1 MIDRYT
7 RPEMG
12 HIFSL
17 ENKYAIWQEIEVL
30 ACEAQAE
37 LGKIGISKEEAQWIR
52 DHANFEKAK
61 VDEIEEV
68 TRHDVIAF
76 LTNMKEY
83 IDADVPEGEPKPSR
97 WVHYG
102 MTSSDLGD
110 TALCYQLT
118 QACDLIIEDVKK
130 LGVICKRRAFEER
143 NTLCAG
149 RTHGIHAEPMTFGMK
164 FGSWAWELK
173 RDLDRLEDARKNVA
187 FGAISGAVGT
197 YSSIEPFV
205 EEYVCEHLGLVHD
218 PLSTQVLARDRHA
231 QVMAGLAVTASTLE
245 SIAMQVRLLQ
255 QSDVIEAEEP
265 FTKGQKGSSAMPHK
279 RNPITAERVCGLAR
293 VVKAN
298 AQVAFDNVALWFERD
313 ISHSGAERVV
323 LADSF
328 TALDYMFAKMQWML
342 DGLQTYPAKMEHNL
356 WRTKGLIF
364 SSKVLLA
371 LVDTGISREEAYVIV
386 QRNAMKV
393 WEDIQNAVD
402 GPTYRERLEADDEA
416 MALLSAEKL
425 AEIFDP
431 WDFLTRKDVVFDR
444 LEALEF

>member
-1 MIDRYT
+1 MIGRYT

-12 HIFSL
+12 
-17 ENKYAIWQEIEVL
+17 AIWSMHNKFSIWKEIEVL

-37 LGKIGISKEEAQWIR
+37 LGASGITKEEAAWIR
-52 DHANFEKAK
+52 EHADFTVERI
-61 VDEIEEV
+61 DEIEKV
-68 TRHDVIAF
+68 TNHDVIAF
-76 LTNMKEY
+76 TTNMAEY
-83 IDADVPEGEPKPSR
+83 IDADIEQGTEPPSR

-110 TALCYQLT
+110 TALSYQIT
-118 QACDLIIEDVKK
+118 QAIDIIIADVKQ
-130 LGVICKRRAFEER
+130 LGETCKRRAFEFQ
-143 NTLCAG
+143 NTLCVG

-164 FGSWAWELK
+164 FGSWAWALK
-173 RDLDRLEDARKNVA
+173 RALMEEARAVA
-187 FGAISGAVGT
+187 ACGAISGAVGT
-197 YSSIEPFV
+197 YSSIDPFV
-205 EEYVCEHLGLVHD
+205 EEYVCEKLGLVPD

-231 QVMAGLAVTASTLE
+231 QVMAALAVTASTLE

-293 VVKAN
+293 VVKSN
-298 AQVAFDNVALWFERD
+298 AQVAFDDVALWYERD
-313 ISHSGAERVV
+313 ISHSGAERVA

-328 TALDYMFAKMQWML
+328 IALDYMFGKMQWML

-356 WRTKGLIF
+356 WRTRGLIF

-371 LVDTGISREEAYVIV
+371 LVDTGISREDAYVIV

-393 WEDIQNAVD
+393 WEDSQNAVD
-402 GPTYRERLEADDEA
+402 GPTYRENLEADPEA
-416 MALLSAEKL
+416 NL
-425 AEIFDP
+425 AKEVLDEIFDP

-444 LEALEF
+444 LQELEF